1 MRKKKVIVF
10 STDECIQSTN
20 NEKHCHIC
28 KIKFQYV
35 DESDG
40 CSDDNSI
47 MMIYLTA
54 ESFMVMLWNLILM
67 LMIIMV
73 MTTNLMIRDCTMSV

>member
-54 ESFMVMLWNLILM
+54 ESLLMIFMVMP
-67 LMIIMV
+67 
-73 MTTNLMIRDCTMSV
+73 TTLMIRDCTMSV